1 MLGWVMFKRKEL
13 VLRFTMTASGSIE
26 KATYYLGGALSDFTA
41 VSPQISQRLFNILK
55 KKFVSDVSSRIDTP
69 TMGAY
74 VPFLRKAL
82 ETNPYMFLY
91 LKFYAECLI
100 LSCDSK
106 AELVP
111 VLRDFLCKEVSERYL
126 DGIIALADAE
136 QTANWLGQVILE
148 DFEYR
153 RNRTKKQLD
162 KVVFGT
168 GGYEKYTPAQRMFI
182 LMHESGSGLS
192 GNFNM
197 TLASE
202 HDFDRSANLGTIK
215 ATLQESEAG
224 LLEEYELNT
233 PDSLVALEMFRTIT
247 EALPIKKCR
256 CCGEFFVPSGRS
268 DSEYCSRISLGEEKR
283 CAQIGAMKTFKGKY
297 AENPIYTEYNRAYKR
312 NHSRLRN
319 GKLYEE
325 EFRDWS
331 IAARKARDEFTKENK
346 SVEEFKEKLK
356 ELEIEG

>member
-1 MLGWVMFKRKEL
+1 MIGWVMFKKKEL
-13 VLRFTMTASGSIE
+13 ILRFTMATSGSIE
-26 KATYYLGGALSDFTA
+26 KSPYLLGGALSDFTA
-41 VSPQISQRLFNILK
+41 VSPQISQKLFMILK
-55 KKFVSDVSSRIDTP
+55 KKFVSDVSSRIDSP

-106 AELVP
+106 ADLLP
-111 VLRDFLCKEVSERYL
+111 VLREFLCKEVSERYL

-136 QTANWLGQVILE
+136 QTADWLGRIILE

-153 RNRTKKQLD
+153 RNRTKNQLD
-162 KVVFGT
+162 RVVFGT
-168 GGYEKYTPAQRMFI
+168 GGYEKYTPVQRMFI
-182 LMHESGSGLS
+182 LTKESGSGLGGS
-192 GNFNM
+192 FNM
-197 TLASE
+197 SFTSE
-202 HDFDRSANLGTIK
+202 YDFDRSANLGTVK

-224 LLEEYELNT
+224 VLEEYEINT
-233 PDSLVALEMFRTIT
+233 PDNLIALEMFRTVT
-247 EALPIKKCR
+247 EELPIKKCR

-297 AENPIYTEYNRAYKR
+297 AENPIYAKYNRAYKR

-331 IAARKARDEFTKENK
+331 VAARKARDEFIELGKTA
-346 SVEEFKEKLK
+346 EEFDEKLK